1 MGDVE
6 AILEGIMNKRI
17 LEEKMEKFNKLSID
31 EQVNARALPESRKKP
46 KKDIT
51 SKDTNN

>member
-17 LEEKMEKFNKLSID
+17 LEEKMEKFNKFSID
-31 EQVNARALPESRKKP
+31 EHVNMSIMFGL
-46 KKDIT
+46 
-51 SKDTNN
+51 